1 MPVMCPPFNLPRT
14 VMRPSGRRHAELF
27 RVMQTSALPRR
38 NIRVLRYESVSI
50 EGTLVTTV
58 TRPPPLTVIV
68 LIAIAANMLM
78 LRLGKRIAHR
88 SKQESEQ

>member
-1 MPVMCPPFNLPRT
+1 M
-14 VMRPSGRRHAELF
+14 
-27 RVMQTSALPRR
+27 
-38 NIRVLRYESVSI
+38 LRYESVSI

-58 TRPPPLTVIV
+58 TRPPPVTVIV

>member
-1 MPVMCPPFNLPRT
+1 MVLVMCPPLDLPRT
-14 VMRPSGRRHAELF
+14 VIRTSGRRHAELF

-58 TRPPPLTVIV
+58 TRLATCVVSSRSDV
-68 LIAIAANMLM
+68 LSDAVSL
-78 LRLGKRIAHR
+78 LSR
-88 SKQESEQ
+88 

>member
-1 MPVMCPPFNLPRT
+1 MLVMCPPSNLPRT
-14 VMRPSGRRHAELF
+14 VIRPSGRRHAELF
-27 RVMQTSALPRR
+27 RIMQTSALPRR

-68 LIAIAANMLM
+68 LIAIAANTLM